1 MWFGLNMPT
10 THATRSGRPYGQ
22 QIQQSRT
29 ELKILDALA
38 ETLNGLTWTALREKA
53 RISKAVMSD
62 AVKRLK
68 EPGFI
73 EQREQ
78 QYVITKKGE
87 ERRHVLREH
96 LKDSIPST
104 SAMIIF
110 NSPASEEEFSFAG
123 SAYFG
128 KAKTVKRSQSEV
140 ALERKEL
147 ESDLK
152 KYSKQL
158 SNSLTKGVTDFG
170 TATIIISIKKV
181 KEALQ

>member
-1 MWFGLNMPT
+1 MWFGLNMPAT
-10 THATRSGRPYGQ
+10 RVTRSGGPYGQ
-22 QIQQSRT
+22 QIQQFRT
-29 ELKILDALA
+29 ELRILDVLA
-38 ETLNGLTWTALREKA
+38 ETLEGFTWTVLREKA
-53 RISKAVMSD
+53 VVSKAVMSET
-62 AVKRLK
+62 VKRL
-68 EPGFI
+68 EGSEFI

-110 NSPASEEEFSFAG
+110 NSSEEEFSFAG
-123 SAYFG
+123 SAYLG
-128 KAKTVKRSQSEV
+128 KAKPVKQSQSEV
-140 ALERKEL
+140 ALERSKL

-158 SNSLTKGVTDFG
+158 SNSLTKGVPGFK
-170 TATIIISIKKV
+170 TATITLSIKKV
-181 KEALQ
+181 KEAPQ

>member
-10 THATRSGRPYGQ
+10 IHVTRSGGPFYGQ

-38 ETLNGLTWTALREKA
+38 ENLNGFTWTTLREKT
-53 RISKAVMSD
+53 RISKAVMAD

-87 ERRHVLREH
+87 ERRHVLRKH

-110 NSPASEEEFSFAG
+110 NSSAEDSVSFAG
-123 SAYFG
+123 SAQFG
-128 KAKTVKRSQSEV
+128 RKKRVKRSQLEV
-140 ALERKEL
+140 ETERKKL
-147 ESDLK
+147 EEDLK
-152 KYSKQL
+152 NYSKQL
-158 SNSLTKGVTDFG
+158 SSSLTKGVPGFE
-170 TATIIISIKKV
+170 TATIIISIKKE
-181 KEALQ
+181 KEGE

>member
-1 MWFGLNMPT
+1 MWFGLNMP
-10 THATRSGRPYGQ
+10 ATRVSRSGGPYGQ
-22 QIQQSRT
+22 QKQQFRT

-38 ETLNGLTWTALREKA
+38 ETLNGFTWTALREKA
-53 RISKAVMSD
+53 LISKAVMSD

-87 ERRHVLREH
+87 ERRHDLREH

-110 NSPASEEEFSFAG
+110 NGSEEEVSFVG
-123 SAYFG
+123 SAYLG
-128 KAKTVKRSQSEV
+128 KAKPVKQSQSEV
-140 ALERKEL
+140 EQERKEL

-158 SNSLTKGVTDFG
+158 SNSLTKGVPGFE
-170 TATIIISIKKV
+170 TATIIVSIKKV
-181 KEALQ
+181 KEAPQ